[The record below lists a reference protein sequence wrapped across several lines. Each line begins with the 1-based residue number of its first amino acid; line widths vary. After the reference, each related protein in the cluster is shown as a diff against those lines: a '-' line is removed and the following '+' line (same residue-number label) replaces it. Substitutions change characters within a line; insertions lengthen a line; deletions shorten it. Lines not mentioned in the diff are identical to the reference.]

1 MRALAISALLL
12 MAPISGAAETGTE
25 ASPQSVDVAAF
36 PSPTVAPLTRLAI
49 GISGVCAIGLA
60 LSLWARRRR
69 ATLGGETARIQVL
82 ASRSVGPRHQV
93 ALISV
98 GERRLLIGMGADS
111 VTTLADLTVETTF
124 AEELAKSV
132 PAQPDEGD
140 PILLG
145 SIGSFEGLDA

>member
-1 MRALAISALLL
+1 MRGLAVSALLL
-12 MAPISGAAETGTE
+12 LTLLPGGAEAGIE
-25 ASPQSVDVAAF
+25 ASSESVDVAAF

-49 GISGVCAIGLA
+49 GIAGVCAVGLA

-82 ASRSVGPRHQV
+82 ASRSVGPRHQL

-124 AEELAKSV
+124 AEELANSV

-140 PILLG
+140 PTLLG
-145 SIGSFEGLDA
+145 SIGRFEGLDA